1 MAAGKR
7 RTAREMAVQMLYQSD
22 LGGSPLPQIFH
33 SFDLAEYV
41 AQEAAREHDRKAPE
55 GAAVPALAPVLP
67 TAPLTA
73 GAARP
78 AGEPAALPPPA
89 ATAATAAP
97 PAKNDRAEYAR
108 RRRRV
113 EEAFQYAQALVR
125 GTLEHRDEIDGLIRG
140 QADNWRLERMPAV
153 DRNILRLA
161 VYEMLYE
168 TDTPKL
174 VVVDEAIELAK
185 KFGSEQSGRFV
196 NGLLD
201 GLLKQHTFP
210 GTLT

>member
-7 RTAREMAVQMLYQSD
+7 RTAREMAVQMLYQGD
-22 LGGSPLPQIFH
+22 LGGSAAPQIFA
-33 SFDLAEYV
+33 SFDLSEYL
-41 AQEAAREHDRKAPE
+41 AQEAAREKRPR
-55 GAAVPALAPVLP
+55 
-67 TAPLTA
+67 
-73 GAARP
+73 AAR
-78 AGEPAALPPPA
+78 AAA
-89 ATAATAAP
+89 DVEA
-97 PAKNDRAEYAR
+97 DRADYAR
-108 RRRRV
+108 RKHRV
-113 EEAFQYAQALVR
+113 DEAFEYAQALVI
-125 GTLEHRDEIDGLIRG
+125 GTLEHREEIDGLIRG

-161 VYEMLYE
+161 VYEMLFE
-168 TDTPKL
+168 TDIPKL

-210 GTLT
+210 GSLT

>member
-7 RTAREMAVQMLYQSD
+7 RTAREMAVQMLYQGD
-22 LGGSPLPQIFH
+22 LGGSTPPQIFV
-33 SFDLAEYV
+33 SFDLSEYV
-41 AQEAAREHDRKAPE
+41 VQEAAREKK
-55 GAAVPALAPVLP
+55 
-67 TAPLTA
+67 
-73 GAARP
+73 
-78 AGEPAALPPPA
+78 
-89 ATAATAAP
+89 
-97 PAKNDRAEYAR
+97 PAKAAGTGRKIADVEADRADYSR
-108 RRRRV
+108 RKQRV
-113 EEAFQYAQALVR
+113 DEAFHYAQALVR
-125 GTLEHRDEIDGLIRG
+125 GTFEHREEIDGLIRG

-161 VYEMLYE
+161 IYEMLFE
-168 TDTPKL
+168 TDIPKL

-210 GTLT
+210 GSLT

>member
-7 RTAREMAVQMLYQSD
+7 RTAREMAVQMLYQGD
-22 LGGSPLPQIFH
+22 LGGSTAPQIFV
-33 SFDLAEYV
+33 SFDLSEYV
-41 AQEAAREHDRKAPE
+41 AQEAAREKRPAK
-55 GAAVPALAPVLP
+55 AAVGTRQAVDVEA
-67 TAPLTA
+67 
-73 GAARP
+73 
-78 AGEPAALPPPA
+78 
-89 ATAATAAP
+89 
-97 PAKNDRAEYAR
+97 DRADYAR
-108 RRRRV
+108 RRLRV
-113 EEAFQYAQALVR
+113 EEAFHYAQALVR
-125 GTLEHRDEIDGLIRG
+125 GTLDHREEIDALIRG

-161 VYEMLYE
+161 VYEMLFE
-168 TDTPKL
+168 TDIPKL

-210 GTLT
+210 GSLT